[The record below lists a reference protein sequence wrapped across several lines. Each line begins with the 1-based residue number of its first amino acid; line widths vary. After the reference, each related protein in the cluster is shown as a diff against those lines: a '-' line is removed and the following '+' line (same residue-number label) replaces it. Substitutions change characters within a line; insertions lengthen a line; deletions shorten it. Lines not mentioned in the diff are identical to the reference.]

1 MNALDWLIIGIY
13 LVGLIGLG
21 AHLTRRQRNIQD
33 YYLADRRIRWWQ
45 SGASTMA
52 TQLGA
57 VSFIS
62 APAFVALK
70 EGGGLKWLAYEFG
83 VPLALIL
90 VMGVIIPIFHQHNYV
105 SIYEYL
111 EDRFDGGTR
120 SLISFLFQ
128 IGRGL
133 ATAVTVLAGGLVVST
148 AMGLPLAAA
157 IVIIGLVTLIY
168 DVLGGIQVV
177 ILSDVVQMV
186 LIVAGIGLCAGFAIH
201 DVGWHYAWQVFD
213 PQRLNILDFHHLGL
227 KPEGHYAFWPML
239 IGGFFLYASYY
250 GCDQSQVQREL
261 TVGSVDEVRKS
272 LLVNA
277 VGRFPL
283 VLMYS
288 VMGILVGAIF
298 VAPENLDQV
307 SRAMNM
313 TPAAI
318 QQVLA
323 KDPDR
328 MLPMFILAYLPNG
341 VIGFIF
347 VAIMAAL
354 MSSLDSALN
363 SLSAVTMR
371 DVYQRYVNPR
381 AGDGEQLVA
390 SKIITLLWGL
400 FCISAALVF
409 AGVGESTRHTTIV
422 LINAVGSM
430 LYGPILGAFLLGM
443 FVSAVGAR
451 AVKIGVVAGILT
463 NLFLWQFTSLSWLWW
478 NFTGFAATFLMAL
491 AVAKRSA
498 PRRVNQRE
506 DLLYF
511 NRAIWPNRRW
521 QRIYLLVAGYFV
533 LIVLFSYWLQSHR
546 V

>member
-1 MNALDWLIIGIY
+1 MNWLDWLIIVLY
-13 LVGLIGLG
+13 LIGLIALG
-21 AHLTRRQRNIQD
+21 AYLTRKQRDIRD
-33 YYLADRRIRWWQ
+33 YYLADKTIRWWQ

-70 EGGGLKWLAYEFG
+70 QGGGLKWLCYEFG

-90 VMGVIIPIFHQHNYV
+90 VMAVIIPIFHQHNYV

-120 SLISFLFQ
+120 SLISVLFQ

-148 AMGLPLAAA
+148 AMGLPLTVA
-157 IVIIGLVTLIY
+157 IVVIGLVTLIY
-168 DVLGGIQVV
+168 DVLGGIEVV

-186 LIVAGIGLCAGFAIH
+186 LIVAGIGLCAGFAIY

-213 PQRLNILDFHHLGL
+213 PGRLKILDFQHLGL

-261 TVGSVDEVRKS
+261 TVGSVDDVRKS

-277 VGRFPL
+277 IGRFPL

-298 VAPENLDQV
+298 VAPETLGQV
-307 SRAMNM
+307 SRAMEM
-313 TPAAI
+313 SPAAI
-318 QQVLA
+318 QQLLA
-323 KDPDR
+323 RDPDR
-328 MLPMFILAYLPNG
+328 MLPMFILSYLPNG
-341 VIGFIF
+341 VIGLIF
-347 VAIMAAL
+347 VAIMAAM

-381 AGDGEQLVA
+381 AGDREYLIA
-390 SKIITLLWGL
+390 SKLITLFWGL
-400 FCISAALVF
+400 FCIGAALAF
-409 AGVGESTRHTTIV
+409 ASFGESTRHTTIV

-443 FVSAVGAR
+443 FVSRVDAR
-451 AVKIGVVAGILT
+451 AVKLGVVAGIAT
-463 NLFLWQFTSLSWLWW
+463 NLLLWQFTSISWLWW
-478 NFTGFAATFLMAL
+478 NFTGFAATAL
-491 AVAKRSA
+491 AALTAAARSA
-498 PRRVNQRE
+498 PRHTTERE
-506 DLLYF
+506 DLFYF
-511 NRAIWPNRRW
+511 NRVIWPTRKWRI
-521 QRIYLLVAGYFV
+521 IYLLVAGYFV
-533 LIVLFSYWLQSHR
+533 LIVLVSYGLQSIR
-546 V
+546 G